1 MPPEKGGFLL
11 RERAEAGALRGGE
24 DKVIDNAK
32 AELPLNASE
41 QDSILLGSTQIL
53 RNVNLY

>member
-24 DKVIDNAK
+24 AKVIDNAK

-41 QDSILLGSTQIL
+41 QDRICW
-53 RNVNLY
+53 VPHKY